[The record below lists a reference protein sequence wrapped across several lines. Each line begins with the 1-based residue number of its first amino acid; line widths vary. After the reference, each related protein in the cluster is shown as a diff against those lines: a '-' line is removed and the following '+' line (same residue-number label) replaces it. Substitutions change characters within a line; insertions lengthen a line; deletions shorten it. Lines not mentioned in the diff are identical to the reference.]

1 MKKIPFNY
9 KIALENPKAVVKTK
23 DGNLVTDLTYNGIV
37 YDPYLLVGYLHMEG
51 VDKIIRMTWKLN
63 GHFSNSGNSNNLDL
77 ELYVPF
83 TSLWDR
89 IKYYLKKSNNQKS

>member
-1 MKKIPFNY
+1 MKKIPFNH

-23 DGNLVTDLTYNGIV
+23 GGNLVTGLRYREHLGTESV
-37 YDPYLLVGYLHMEG
+37 Y
-51 VDKIIRMTWKLN
+51 KLFGRIEDYVN
-63 GHFSNSGNSNNLDL
+63 INTRFRDQVFTLCGCYWSDCRSDDWNL

-89 IKYYLKKSNNQKS
+89 IKYYLKKS

>member
-1 MKKIPFNY
+1 MKKIPFNH

-23 DGNLVTDLTYNGIV
+23 NGKLVTDLIPNHIAA
-37 YDPYLLVGYLHMEG
+37 DPYLLTGNINFKSPSRIL
-51 VDKIIRMTWKLN
+51 RATWMLN
-63 GHFSNSGNSNNLDL
+63 GYFSEDMRFDDTNL

-89 IKYYLKKSNNQKS
+89 IKYYLKLS